1 MRTGAD
7 NVLTFFH
14 FQDCYKV
21 ILVFALSSI
30 GFFILFIT
38 ILSKEWEYEKI
49 TNKRMPS
56 EFFYVSF
63 LCGALVS
70 LLAVFLIDFNNMQEE
85 KENSVKIQYQLVAK
99 ELGINEKDVV
109 FYNLE
114 DSEGKVQGNQKGYI
128 IKRLDKQYVVIFDND
143 IKITKIVR
151 IRENY

>member
-1 MRTGAD
+1 M
-7 NVLTFFH
+7 LTFFH

-99 ELGINEKDVV
+99 ALDVNENDIV
-109 FYNLE
+109 FYDFE
-114 DSEGKVQGNQKGYI
+114 DSKGEFQENQ
-128 IKRLDKQYVVIFDND
+128 
-143 IKITKIVR
+143 
-151 IRENY
+151 

>member
-1 MRTGAD
+1 M
-7 NVLTFFH
+7 LTFFH